1 MNRMDKSEKSCSSQK
16 SHNSQKSHKSQSQA
30 QSKQALFDWT
40 PPSGIYYSSLP
51 SGERIRVGFRK
62 TSLLDYPARLASVIF
77 FTGCNFRC
85 PWCHNRE
92 LVLGEAD
99 DLLLLDECL
108 SIIEKRKHL
117 VQGVVLTG
125 GEPLLQE
132 KIGELIAQIHELGL
146 LVKLDTNGS
155 LPEKLSALI
164 EDQRTKP
171 DYVALDL
178 KTDAQRYS
186 DLSSGFPFAAV
197 IQSLNILAKYKQDFE
212 VRSVVVPGYL
222 DEPTVKALAALVP
235 EETPWYFTAFA
246 PGNCLDSRWNDVLPP
261 DTDDIDALV
270 RIAEDMGSKGLRR

>member
-1 MNRMDKSEKSCSSQK
+1 MNRMNKSQK
-16 SHNSQKSHKSQSQA
+16 SHEIHKSNESQA
-30 QSKQALFDWT
+30 MHDWMPT
-40 PPSGIYYSSLP
+40 CGNDISSQP
-51 SGERIRVGFRK
+51 SGERIRIGFRK

-92 LVLGEAD
+92 LVTGEAD
-99 DLLLLDECL
+99 GLLALDECL

-125 GEPLLQE
+125 GEPLLQGI
-132 KIGELIAQIHELGL
+132 IGELIAQIHELGL

-164 EDQRTKP
+164 EDPRTRP

-178 KTDAQRYS
+178 KTDAQRYG
-186 DLSSGFPFAAV
+186 DLSSGFPFTA
-197 IQSLNILAKYKQDFE
+197 IKQSLNMLVKFKEEFE
-212 VRSVVVPGYL
+212 ARSVVVPGYL
-222 DEPTVKALAALVP
+222 DEAAVKALAALIP

-261 DTDDIDALV
+261 DTEDIDALV
-270 RIAEDMGSKGLRR
+270 CIAEDMGRKGLRR

>member
-1 MNRMDKSEKSCSSQK
+1 MEMMN
-16 SHNSQKSHKSQSQA
+16 NV
-30 QSKQALFDWT
+30 
-40 PPSGIYYSSLP
+40 SLP
-51 SGERIRVGFRK
+51 SSSEPIRVGFRK

-77 FTGCNFRC
+77 FTGCNFCC

-99 DLLLLDECL
+99 DLLALNECL

-125 GEPLLQE
+125 GEPLLQG
-132 KIGELIAQIHELGL
+132 IISELIAQIHELGL

-155 LPEKLSALI
+155 LPEKLATLI
-164 EDQRTKP
+164 EDPRTRP

-178 KTDAQRYS
+178 KTDARRYN
-186 DLSSGFPFAAV
+186 DLALASAQIKAGQMSLCFAGV
-197 IQSLNILAKYKQDFE
+197 IQSLKLLAGSREQFE

-222 DEPTVKALAALVP
+222 DEPAVKALAALVP

-246 PGNCLDSRWNDVLPP
+246 PGNCLDSRWNDILPP
-261 DTDDIDALV
+261 DTDYIDALV
-270 RIAEDMGSKGLRR
+270 HLAEKLGRKGLRR

>member
-1 MNRMDKSEKSCSSQK
+1 MDKSEKSRSSQK

-270 RIAEDMGSKGLRR
+270 RIAEKLGRKGLRR

>member
-1 MNRMDKSEKSCSSQK
+1 MN
-16 SHNSQKSHKSQSQA
+16 NV
-30 QSKQALFDWT
+30 
-40 PPSGIYYSSLP
+40 SLP
-51 SGERIRVGFRK
+51 SSSEPIRVGFRK

-99 DLLLLDECL
+99 DLLALDECL

-164 EDQRTKP
+164 EDPRTRP

-178 KTDAQRYS
+178 KTDAQRYG
-186 DLSSGFPFAAV
+186 DLSSSFPFATV
-197 IQSLNILAKYKQDFE
+197 IQSLNMLAKYKEEFE
-212 VRSVVVPGYL
+212 VRSVVVPEYL
-222 DEPTVKALAALVP
+222 DELAVKALAALIP

-270 RIAEDMGSKGLRR
+270 RIAEKLGRKGLRR

>member
-1 MNRMDKSEKSCSSQK
+1 MNRMNKSQKIQK
-16 SHNSQKSHKSQSQA
+16 SHEIQKSNESQENQA
-30 QSKQALFDWT
+30 PFNWT
-40 PPSGIYYSSLP
+40 LPGGIYVSLQP

-92 LVLGEAD
+92 LVLSEAD
-99 DLLLLDECL
+99 DLLLLGECL

-117 VQGVVLTG
+117 VRGVVLTG

-164 EDQRTKP
+164 EDPRTRP

-178 KTDAQRYS
+178 KTDAQRYG
-186 DLSSGFPFAAV
+186 DLSSSFPFAAV
-197 IQSLNILAKYKQDFE
+197 IQSLNILAKYKEEFE

-222 DEPTVKALAALVP
+222 DEPAVKALAALVP